1 MRSEDHRRVTEGI
14 DPKESEADQ
23 LALLGRL
30 TRGFLHEL
38 ANPLL
43 ALTGSAEFALVD
55 AEPGT
60 KLHARLEVVHST
72 ALEIGELVRALQGF
86 IREGSAPP
94 RRLSLAEMA
103 AETIA
108 FVRQLSAVRDI
119 ELSSRADADPVV
131 LAAPGAVR
139 RRLVELVLDGIAAA
153 ERGDEVVLAVS
164 LVGGNAIAGVSGVG
178 ELRLEAQPG

>member
-1 MRSEDHRRVTEGI
+1 MTGSTDREQSEHE
-14 DPKESEADQ
+14 Q

-43 ALTGSAEFALVD
+43 ALTGSAEFALAD

-60 KLHARLEVVHST
+60 KLRDRLEIVHST
-72 ALEIGELVRALQGF
+72 ALEIGELIRALQGY

-94 RRLSLAEMA
+94 RRLALAEAA

-108 FVRQLSAVRDI
+108 FVRRVSAVRDV
-119 ELSSRADADPVV
+119 ELSTRADAEPVV
-131 LAAPGAVR
+131 LASPGAVR
-139 RRLVELVLDGIAAA
+139 RRLVELVLDGISAAQG
-153 ERGDEVVLAVS
+153 GDQVILAVS
-164 LVGGNAIAGVSGVG
+164 VEDGEAVAGVAGIG
-178 ELRLEAQPG
+178 ELRLEAVPT